1 MTHNYHQ
8 IAANSSTK
16 ELNGTLSPSR
26 VALVIALQLGV
37 SALPINLAH
46 ADEIESDESM
56 TVFGEANKG
65 YAAGKISTES
75 SLGMLGDKDFLE
87 TPFNALG
94 YTDKQIQDVQAQD
107 ISDVISATDPSVF
120 TSGETGLNK
129 ESFKVRGFNLDV
141 GDVMFNGL
149 YGIAPYYRV
158 SPEMFQRVDVLK
170 GPSAL
175 LNGMAPNGSVG
186 GSVNLVTKRAAETPT
201 TAFTLN
207 YLYESQFGGHID
219 IGRRFG
225 ANNQFG
231 VRFNGAFK
239 DGDTAVNHQSS
250 KTQLAALSLDWR
262 NSIAFVEAD
271 FYYSTE
277 RVEGANR
284 GLSIAPGVNVPLPPS
299 SDTLLTP
306 DWAYND
312 SKDRGMMIR
321 GELDVTDSV
330 TLYTALGGSRTD
342 FDSNVPQR
350 IKIIDNSG
358 TLEISQ
364 GAVKLDSKRT
374 SGDVGVRSEF
384 DTGPVEHYLVLNGT
398 YFREDKHDAPAGNNA
413 PESWKTNIYDP
424 VWGLAPSGYDNYYQL
439 PVDSTLVSYGIADTL
454 SFADGTYQLTL
465 GVRHQ
470 SIDFESGI
478 VMNGMSLP
486 TTKLK
491 ESAVTP
497 AIALLY
503 KVSSSASLY
512 GNYIEGLT
520 NGKTAPRG
528 SANIGEAFAP
538 QKTKQI
544 EAGLKLDLDDFAH
557 TFSLFEIKKP
567 NGYQDPATDIYS
579 FGGEQ
584 RNRGAEWGFYGT
596 VLEDYTL
603 TGGVAYTDA
612 EITKATDVTTEGKQA
627 TKQPKFQAKLALE
640 WNLPAMRDLTLIG
653 QANYMSEQYI
663 DAQNTQ
669 SLSAQTIFDLG
680 ARYNSTIAETNV
692 VWRLNVNNVTDE
704 DYWTSTHYA
713 TLALGAPRTVML
725 SATADF

>member
-1 MTHNYHQ
+1 MTYNYHQ
-8 IAANSSTK
+8 IAANSSK
-16 ELNGTLSPSR
+16 KVLNGTLSPSR

-46 ADEIESDESM
+46 ADEIESDETM
-56 TVFGEANKG
+56 TVFGEANRG

-207 YLYESQFGGHID
+207 YLSDAQFGGHID

-225 ANNQFG
+225 ANDQFG

-262 NSIAFVEAD
+262 NNIALLEAD

-277 RVEGANR
+277 RVDGANR
-284 GLSIAPGVNVPLPPS
+284 GLSIAPDVKIPPPPS

-306 DWAYND
+306 DWVYND
-312 SKDRGMMIR
+312 SKDKGMMIR
-321 GELDVTDSV
+321 GEIDVTNFMTFYS
-330 TLYTALGGSRTD
+330 AFGGSHTKFVSNNARSITIS
-342 FDSNVPQR
+342 DS
-350 IKIIDNSG
+350 SG
-358 TLEISQ
+358 TLKVWN
-364 GAVKLDSKRT
+364 GFVDLDAKRT
-374 SGDVGVRSEF
+374 SGDIGVRSEF
-384 DTGPVEHYLVLNGT
+384 ETGAVEHFLVLNGT
-398 YFREDKHDAPAGNNA
+398 YFNEDKQDSPAGDK
-413 PESWKTNIYDP
+413 PWKTQDTNLYNLDWGPVPSRYDRYIQ
-424 VWGLAPSGYDNYYQL
+424 SN
-439 PVDSTLVSYGIADTL
+439 VDSTLSSYGIADTL
-454 SFADGTYQLTL
+454 SFANGAYQLTL

-470 SIDFESGI
+470 RIDFESSFGD
-478 VMNGMSLP
+478 VGRSP
-486 TTKLK
+486 TITKYRK
-491 ESAVTP
+491 SVVTP
-497 AIALLY
+497 AIALLS
-503 KVSSSASLY
+503 KITSSLSLY
-512 GNYIEGLT
+512 SNYTEGLT
-520 NGKTAPRG
+520 SGQTAPSG
-528 SANIGEAFAP
+528 AVNMGDAFAP

-544 EAGLKLDLDDFAH
+544 ETGLKLELDQFAH
-557 TFSLFEIKKP
+557 TLSLFEIKKP
-567 NGYQDPATDIYS
+567 NGIINPVTKIYS

-596 VLEDYTL
+596 LLEDYTL
-603 TGGVAYTDA
+603 TGGVAYIDA
-612 EITKATDVTTEGKQA
+612 EITKATDAINEGKQA
-627 TKQPKFQAKLALE
+627 TKQPKFQAKLGLE
-640 WNLPAMRDLTLIG
+640 WNLPAMRELTLIG

-663 DAQNTQ
+663 DPQNTQ

-680 ARYNSTIAETNV
+680 ARYNSTIADTNV
-692 VWRLNVNNVTDE
+692 VWRLNVNNLTDE

>member
-1 MTHNYHQ
+1 
-8 IAANSSTK
+8 
-16 ELNGTLSPSR
+16 
-26 VALVIALQLGV
+26 
-37 SALPINLAH
+37 
-46 ADEIESDESM
+46 M

-207 YLYESQFGGHID
+207 YLSDAQFGGHID

-225 ANNQFG
+225 ANDQFG

-262 NSIAFVEAD
+262 NNIALVEAD

-277 RVEGANR
+277 RVDGANR
-284 GLSIAPGVNVPLPPS
+284 GLSIAPDVKIPPPPS

-306 DWAYND
+306 DWVYND
-312 SKDRGMMIR
+312 SKDKGMMIR
-321 GELDVTDSV
+321 GEIDVTNFMTFYS
-330 TLYTALGGSRTD
+330 AFGGSHTKFVSNNARSITIS
-342 FDSNVPQR
+342 DS
-350 IKIIDNSG
+350 SG
-358 TLEISQ
+358 TLKVWN
-364 GAVKLDSKRT
+364 GFVDLDAKRT
-374 SGDVGVRSEF
+374 SGDIGVRSEF
-384 DTGPVEHYLVLNGT
+384 ETGAVEHFLVLNGT
-398 YFREDKHDAPAGNNA
+398 YFNEDKQDSPAGDK
-413 PESWKTNIYDP
+413 PWKTQDTNLYNLDWGP
-424 VWGLAPSGYDNYYQL
+424 VPSGYDRYIQSN
-439 PVDSTLVSYGIADTL
+439 VDSTLSSYGIADTL
-454 SFADGTYQLTL
+454 SFANGAYQLTL

-470 SIDFESGI
+470 RIDFESSFGD
-478 VMNGMSLP
+478 VGRSP
-486 TTKLK
+486 TITKYRK
-491 ESAVTP
+491 SVVTP
-497 AIALLY
+497 AIALLS
-503 KVSSSASLY
+503 KITSSLSLY
-512 GNYIEGLT
+512 SNYTEGLT
-520 NGKTAPRG
+520 SGQTAPSG
-528 SANIGEAFAP
+528 AVNMGDAFAP

-544 EAGLKLDLDDFAH
+544 ETGLKLELDQFAH
-557 TFSLFEIKKP
+557 TLSLFEIK
-567 NGYQDPATDIYS
+567 NQM
-579 FGGEQ
+579 
-584 RNRGAEWGFYGT
+584 
-596 VLEDYTL
+596 
-603 TGGVAYTDA
+603 
-612 EITKATDVTTEGKQA
+612 
-627 TKQPKFQAKLALE
+627 AL
-640 WNLPAMRDLTLIG
+640 
-653 QANYMSEQYI
+653 
-663 DAQNTQ
+663 
-669 SLSAQTIFDLG
+669 
-680 ARYNSTIAETNV
+680 
-692 VWRLNVNNVTDE
+692 
-704 DYWTSTHYA
+704 
-713 TLALGAPRTVML
+713 
-725 SATADF
+725 